1 MKPRLIAI
9 DGPVAA
15 GKSSV
20 GLLLA
25 QRLGY
30 FFLDTGT
37 MYRAFTGKAINS
49 GIPLEDENKLS
60 GLAGTTRFDFV
71 PNNKGRLSLLI
82 DDRDVSAE
90 PTQPE
95 VDEKVATVAKV
106 AGVRRA
112 MVAVQRMVAQQG
124 GIIMA
129 GRDIGTV
136 VLPQA
141 ELKVF
146 LTASV
151 EQRALRRYKELSQKR
166 GKISH
171 EIILADL
178 KKRDEADFTRSIS
191 PLKPASDAVII
202 DTEKIPLEQVV
213 DKIYSLAT
221 KQWPALKR
229 L

>member
-15 GKSSV
+15 GKSST

-25 QRLGY
+25 QTLGY
-30 FFLDTGT
+30 LFLDTGI
-37 MYRAFTGKAINS
+37 MYRAFTWKAINS
-49 GIPLEDENKLS
+49 GIPLEDQDKLS
-60 GLAGTTRFDFV
+60 RLAGITRFDFV
-71 PNNKGRLSLLI
+71 PNNKGGLSPFI
-82 DDRDVSAE
+82 DGHNASAKLN
-90 PTQPE
+90 QPE
-95 VDEKVATVAKV
+95 VAENVAIVAKV

-124 GIIMA
+124 GIIVA

-151 EQRALRRYKELSQKR
+151 EERASRRYKQSSQKR
-166 GKISH
+166 VNVNYES
-171 EIILADL
+171 ILADL
-178 KKRDEADFTRSIS
+178 KKRDEADSTRSIS
-191 PLKPASDAVII
+191 PLKPASDAII
-202 DTEKIPLEQVV
+202 INTEKLTLKQVV

-221 KQWPALKR
+221 KQ
-229 L
+229 

>member
-1 MKPRLIAI
+1 LKPRLISI

-15 GKSSV
+15 GKSST

-30 FFLDTGT
+30 LFLDTGT
-37 MYRAFTGKAINS
+37 MYRAFTWKAINS
-49 GIPLEDENKLS
+49 GIPLEDQDKLS
-60 GLAGTTRFDFV
+60 TLAGITRFDFV
-71 PNNKGRLSLLI
+71 PNNKGGLSPLI
-82 DDRDVSAE
+82 DGHNASAKLN
-90 PTQPE
+90 QPE
-95 VDEKVATVAKV
+95 VDEKVAIVAKV
-106 AGVRRA
+106 AGVRQA

-146 LTASV
+146 ITASV
-151 EQRALRRYKELSQKR
+151 EERASRRYKQLSQKR
-166 GKISH
+166 VNINY

-178 KKRDEADFTRSIS
+178 KERDEADSTRSIS
-191 PLKPASDAVII
+191 PLKPASDAIII
-202 DTEKIPLEQVV
+202 DTEKLTLRQVV

-221 KQWPALKR
+221 KQ
-229 L
+229 

>member
-1 MKPRLIAI
+1 LKPRLIAM

-15 GKSSV
+15 GKSST

-30 FFLDTGT
+30 LFLDTGT
-37 MYRAFTGKAINS
+37 MYRAFTWKAINS
-49 GIPLEDENKLS
+49 GIPLEDQDKLS
-60 GLAGTTRFDFV
+60 RLAGITRFDFV
-71 PNNKGRLSLLI
+71 PNNKGGLSPFI
-82 DDRDVSAE
+82 DGHNASAKL
-90 PTQPE
+90 TQPE
-95 VDEKVATVAKV
+95 VDENVAIVARV
-106 AGVRRA
+106 AGVRQA
-112 MVAVQRMVAQQG
+112 MVAAQRMVAQQG

-151 EQRALRRYKELSQKR
+151 EERASRRYKQSSQKR
-166 GKISH
+166 VNINYES
-171 EIILADL
+171 ILADL
-178 KKRDEADFTRSIS
+178 KERDEADSTRSIS
-191 PLKPASDAVII
+191 PLKPASDAIII
-202 DTEKIPLEQVV
+202 DTEKLTLKQVV

-221 KQWPALKR
+221 KQ
-229 L
+229 

>member
-1 MKPRLIAI
+1 LKPRLIAI

-15 GKSSV
+15 GKSST

-30 FFLDTGT
+30 LFLDTGT
-37 MYRAFTGKAINS
+37 MYRAFTWKAINS
-49 GIPLEDENKLS
+49 GIPLEDQDKLS
-60 GLAGTTRFDFV
+60 TLAGTTRFDFV
-71 PNNKGRLSLLI
+71 PNNKGGLSPFI
-82 DDRDVSAE
+82 DGHNASAKLN
-90 PTQPE
+90 QPE
-95 VDEKVATVAKV
+95 VAENVAIVARV
-106 AGVRRA
+106 AGVRQA
-112 MVAVQRMVAQQG
+112 MVAAQRMVAQQG

-151 EQRALRRYKELSQKR
+151 EERASRRYKQSSQKR
-166 GKISH
+166 VNIKYES
-171 EIILADL
+171 ILADL
-178 KKRDEADFTRSIS
+178 KERDEADSTRSIS

-221 KQWPALKR
+221 KQ
-229 L
+229 

>member
-1 MKPRLIAI
+1 MKSRLIAI

-25 QRLGY
+25 QRLDY
-30 FFLDTGT
+30 LFLDTGT
-37 MYRAFTGKAINS
+37 MYRAFTWKAINS

-60 GLAGTTRFDFV
+60 RLAGITRFDFV
-71 PNNKGRLSLLI
+71 PNNKRGLSPLI
-82 DDRDVSAE
+82 DGHNASAKLN
-90 PTQPE
+90 QPE
-95 VDEKVATVAKV
+95 VDENVAIVAKV

-112 MVAVQRMVAQQG
+112 MVAAQRMVAQQG

-151 EQRALRRYKELSQKR
+151 EQRALRRYKELSQKG
-166 GKISH
+166 GKINYES
-171 EIILADL
+171 ILADL

-191 PLKPASDAVII
+191 PLKPASDAIII
-202 DTEKIPLEQVV
+202 DTEKLPLEQVV
-213 DKIYSLAT
+213 DKIYALTT
-221 KQWPALKR
+221 KQ
-229 L
+229 

>member
-1 MKPRLIAI
+1 LKPRLIAI

-178 KKRDEADFTRSIS
+178 KKRDEADFMRSIS